1 MRRIVLAILVLGAL
15 VGLAFTAAPAAAVGR
30 DAPAAAARPRAP
42 GASTTAG
49 AIEVLASS
57 GRSEFPNRIVFSLQA
72 KSSAQISSVR
82 IAYRVGDDPVTSI
95 ARVPAAAAFRI
106 DTSYQIDLSREYYP
120 PGVTM
125 HYRWQIEDQSGAQLT
140 TNWADLRITDPRFFW
155 HERTLGA
162 VTLHWYAGDDQYAS
176 TLLSTAAQALATA
189 SSTMGATSLKPVDI
203 YLYATEQD
211 FRSALVAGSDQWV
224 GGQTYPLYRLTV
236 LLAPPDLLTDDQRSI
251 AHEMTHIA
259 IDSTSEDPFGPL
271 PTWLDEGVA
280 MVAEGSLDPTFQQA
294 LASAAASHRLLSI
307 QSISGNFPEDSDQAA
322 LAYAESASLVSYFEK
337 QYGTQRLAALI
348 AAFRRG
354 ETSDEAFQ
362 QSIGMSTLEFQRRWE
377 ASLQSAG
384 AAATPTSS
392 TSASSNQETGRSSL
406 ISILLAPVTFVIS
419 LLESIARLL
428 RASKG

>member
-1 MRRIVLAILVLGAL
+1 MRRIVLTILVLGAL
-15 VGLAFTAAPAAAVGR
+15 VGSVFTAAPAAA
-30 DAPAAAARPRAP
+30 AHLAAPPPAAQSQTHDA
-42 GASTTAG
+42 GTTTG

-57 GRSEFPNRIVFSLQA
+57 GRSDFPSRIVFNLQA

-95 ARVPAAAAFRI
+95 ARVTVAPAFRI
-106 DTSYQIDLSREYYP
+106 DASYQIDLSREYYP

-140 TNWADLRITDPRFFW
+140 TSWTDLRITDPRFFW

-162 VTLHWYAGDDQYAS
+162 VTLHWYEGNDQYAD
-176 TLLSTAAQALATA
+176 TLLSTAARALATA
-189 SSTMGATSLKPVDI
+189 SSTMGTASPKPVDI
-203 YLYATEQD
+203 YLYASEQD

-236 LLAPPDLLTDDQRSI
+236 LLAPPDQLADDQRSV

-259 IDSTSEDPFGPL
+259 IDSTAEDPFGPL

-280 MVAEGSLDPTFQQA
+280 MVAEGPLDPTFQQA
-294 LASAAASHRLLSI
+294 LASAAASHHLLSI

-337 QYGTQRLAALI
+337 QYGPQKLAALI
-348 AAFRRG
+348 AAFRQG

-362 QSIGMSTLEFQRRWE
+362 QTIGMPTREFQQRWE
-377 ASLQSAG
+377 ASLQSLG
-384 AAATPTSS
+384 AAATPTPS
-392 TSASSNQETGRSSL
+392 TRASANQQTGSPSL
-406 ISILLAPVTFVIS
+406 ISILLTPVTFVIS